1 MSEEPQ
7 SPEDLEQQQPE
18 PTPED
23 PKPQEGEPEEKFD
36 ADYVAKLRKEAAK
49 YRTEAKENAAAAKR
63 LQEIEESQK
72 SELQKAIE
80 RAEAA
85 EGIAYA
91 LQTAQ
96 QINDWKAAAAKKHGV
111 PVDVLRGSDE
121 DEIEEHAR
129 SLKALLPEPR
139 KPGQVPAE
147 GRTVPNGSGDPAQ
160 QFAEIIRSK
169 VRGN

>member
-1 MSEEPQ
+1 MSENQEEPQ
-7 SPEDLEQQQPE
+7 PELELQPE
-18 PTPED
+18 PTPQDD
-23 PKPQEGEPEEKFD
+23 PKPQEGDQEEKFD
-36 ADYVAKLRKEAAK
+36 AEYVAKLRKEAAK
-49 YRTEAKENAAAAKR
+49 YRTEARENAAAAKR
-63 LQEIEESQK
+63 LADIEESQK

-85 EGIAYA
+85 EGVAFA

-96 QINDWKAAAAKKHGV
+96 QINDWKANAAKKHGV
-111 PVDVLRGSDE
+111 PVEVLRGSDE

-147 GRTVPNGSGDPAQ
+147 GRPVTTGSGNPAD
-160 QFAEIIRSK
+160 QFASIITNLRK
-169 VRGN
+169 